1 MQWFSAVQTWWQ
13 RSTQTAQPS
22 LSEQWPRSALI
33 LGLFATTVVGGLKG
47 LGETNLPGRGWLQG
61 MEFAAYD
68 GMIRLKPAQDA
79 DPRIVV
85 VGITEDDIDRYQTP
99 LPDEILAQVLSTL
112 QSYQPRVIG
121 LDLYRNTEHPP
132 GTEALA
138 EQWNAP
144 NLVGILELGT
154 GDRNYVP
161 PPPALPGEQVGFNDL
176 LLDRD
181 RVVRRFML
189 LASKGD
195 ETYFSFALRV
205 AYRYLQDQDPN
216 FSLANA
222 PDHPDGIFWGES
234 LLTPLNAQAG
244 AYQGEDDRAYQLV
257 LNYRTPY
264 DVASVLSISAVLA
277 NASTLRDQVHNQIV
291 LIGNVAPSSKDLFFT
306 PYTGAHRSRSDAD
319 PRPVAST
326 RNPYSDI
333 YGVNLHAHIISYL
346 LDLAEGTRQPL
357 QVWPEWAEWVWLSLW
372 GFVGAGL
379 SARLQHPLHWMGAV
393 GGSGFGLLGLH
404 YGLLLQNIWVPG
416 IAPLLSLG
424 TGAIGTVLYGNYQV
438 QREKQY
444 LAQQAQAQ
452 QASIALLQQ
461 LIANNPPSGATDL
474 VNATL
479 DEARSAQG
487 GQPIRPIRPTVPNPG
502 PSLNAALDFAPDAA
516 PDAALNA
523 ALGAGV
529 RLPADPNAP
538 LPRSFP
544 APSLAQADHPETAYP
559 EAYTDTYSTDTYS
572 TDTYSTD
579 TYDDLYT
586 PGERSTA
593 AEPLT
598 TSEANPFPAFASPMG
613 SDLAPTLI
621 EEDSSTFEGEDD
633 DRSAFLPSVSPQG
646 LSPVDFTTNL
656 PTLPFDNGLPP
667 VTPSPKHLAFPGYV
681 GHIPTLPS
689 EVPPSLPPS
698 QALTGAN
705 PGNMGGSGAVNASSG
720 RSFIPAARSESPET
734 LGGILANRYQIRS
747 ILGEGGFGVTY
758 IAQDQQRPGQPHCVI
773 KRLCPARQDARFLQV
788 ARRLFKSEA
797 EILELLGKHDRIP
810 RLLAYFEEKCEFYL
824 VQDFIPGE
832 SLSQE
837 LQPGEQW
844 PLEKTLEFL
853 RELLS
858 VLDFIH
864 DRQVIHRDLKPSNIM
879 RRQDGKL
886 VLIDFGAVKYL
897 NAPGKDAVEA
907 RTIAV
912 GTPGYAA
919 PEQMAGHP
927 QLNSDLYS
935 LGMLAIQG
943 LTGIPPHLLKLDPNT
958 GDLNWRSYLDRS
970 LPLFPILERL
980 THFNCIDR
988 YPNAAQVLQDLNR
1001 L

>member
-1 MQWFSAVQTWWQ
+1 MQWFSTVQTWWQ
-13 RSTQTAQPS
+13 RSTQTTQPS
-22 LSEQWPRSALI
+22 LSEQWPRSALV
-33 LGLFATTVVGGLKG
+33 LGLLATTVVGGLKA

-68 GMIRLKPAQDA
+68 GMIRLKPPQSA

-85 VGITEDDIDRYQTP
+85 VGITEDDLDRYQTP

-138 EQWNAP
+138 EQWSAP

-154 GDRNYVP
+154 GDKNYVP

-205 AYRYLQDQDPN
+205 AYQYLQDQDPS

-222 PDHPDGIFWGES
+222 PDHPDGIIWGES
-234 LLTPLNAQAG
+234 LLTPLNSQSG
-244 AYQGEDDRAYQLV
+244 AYQGEDDRAYQLF

-264 DVASVLSISAVLA
+264 DVAPILSVSAVLA

-319 PRPVAST
+319 PRPLTST
-326 RNPYSDI
+326 RNPYSDL

-393 GGSGFGLLGLH
+393 GGSGLGLLGLH
-404 YGLLLQNIWVPG
+404 YGLLLQNVWVPG

-461 LIANNPPSGATDL
+461 LIANNLPSGATDR

-479 DEARSAQG
+479 DQARSAQG
-487 GQPIRPIRPTVPNPG
+487 GQPVRPAV
-502 PSLNAALDFAPDAA
+502 PSLGLGVALEFAPNAAPDAA
-516 PDAALNA
+516 PNA
-523 ALGAGV
+523 AVGTGR
-529 RLPADPNAP
+529 RLPTDPNAL
-538 LPRSFP
+538 LPRSLP
-544 APSLAQADHPETAYP
+544 APALAPVDLSETADP
-559 EAYTDTYSTDTYS
+559 EVYGTDTYGTDTYG
-572 TDTYSTD
+572 TDTYGD
-579 TYDDLYT
+579 PYT
-586 PGERSTA
+586 TGEQSTA

-598 TSEANPFPAFASPMG
+598 ASEASPFPAFGSFGG

-621 EEDSSTFEGEDD
+621 EEESGALGGEDD
-633 DRSAFLPSVSPQG
+633 DRSAFLPSAPPQG
-646 LSPVDFTTNL
+646 LSPAEFTTNL
-656 PTLPFDNGLPP
+656 PTLPFDDGLPP
-667 VTPSPKHLAFPGYV
+667 LTPTSKPVAFPGYV
-681 GHIPTLPS
+681 GQIPTLPS
-689 EVPPSLPPS
+689 EVPLSLPPS

-705 PGNMGGSGAVNASSG
+705 PSDLDGSSAVSTSAG
-720 RSFIPAARSESPET
+720 RSFTPAARSESPET
-734 LGGILANRYQIRS
+734 LGGILANRYLLRS

-758 IAQDQQRPGQPHCVI
+758 MAQDQQRPGQPDCVI

-788 ARRLFKSEA
+788 ARRLFNSEA

-824 VQDFIPGE
+824 VQDFIRGG

-858 VLDFIH
+858 ILDFIH
-864 DRQVIHRDLKPSNIM
+864 ERQVIHRDLKPSNIM

-897 NAPGKDAVEA
+897 NAPGKDVVEA
-907 RTIAV
+907 KTIAV

-958 GDLNWRSYLDRS
+958 GDLNWRNYLDRS

-988 YPNAAQVLQDLNR
+988 YPTAAQVLQDLNR